1 MVAIV
6 RCRALHPTRS
16 ADIVVEIAGK
26 LNFREGKRLREKEER
41 LRPRGK
47 EWNMYVNRRLR
58 PRGKEWN
65 MNVNRLAGNLNVNGA
80 IRHPVSL

>member
-6 RCRALHPTRS
+6 RCRALHPKRL
-16 ADIVVEIAGK
+16 ADIIVEIAGK
-26 LNFREGKRLREKEER
+26 MNSREGKRLREKEE
-41 LRPRGK
+41 
-47 EWNMYVNRRLR
+47 RLR